1 MKDVQGMDTIDNGFN
16 IYCYSTICSYINMA
30 SHYHKFISIVL
41 VKNNARELV
50 KCESLKTLFYFLGKH
65 IYIYFQYFLPKVDF
79 PLSVIF
85 YIFLLSSFFLITL
98 ITIRQPK
105 VYNNII

>member
-16 IYCYSTICSYINMA
+16 IYCYFTICSYINMV

-50 KCESLKTLFYFLGKH
+50 KCESLKTLFYFLGEVYLYLFS
-65 IYIYFQYFLPKVDF
+65 IFFTENGF
-79 PLSVIF
+79 PVF
-85 YIFLLSSFFLITL
+85 GNFFIFLTETSF
-98 ITIRQPK
+98 
-105 VYNNII
+105 

>member
-16 IYCYSTICSYINMA
+16 IYCYFTICSYINMA

-50 KCESLKTLFYFLGKH
+50 KCESLKTLFYFLGEV
-65 IYIYFQYFLPKVDF
+65 YLYLF
-79 PLSVIF
+79 SIF
-85 YIFLLSSFFLITL
+85 FTENGFSAFGKFFIFFNRKFKTKFRLKL
-98 ITIRQPK
+98 
-105 VYNNII
+105 